1 MSKQTLAHEYLE
13 WSKQKLGEIE
23 ATLASL
29 DSSVEALKSDAR
41 KEADRAIAR
50 IRTARDAFKAKVD
63 ALRSDAA
70 ATKAITDDAYAVIE
84 AEWTEVELAFQD
96 FLTAAGGQANIVKK
110 ALTDRAEAQHQ
121 SWQSSLQAI
130 QATASAAIDHAL
142 SEADASLRQLAEE
155 TKNAEAK
162 LGKISGVGDESWKAI
177 KSGMD
182 EAIAVYE
189 RTWKK
194 ISEAVS
200 KI

>member
-84 AEWTEVELAFQD
+84 AEWNLCHQPEEVH
-96 FLTAAGGQANIVKK
+96 
-110 ALTDRAEAQHQ
+110 RM
-121 SWQSSLQAI
+121 SWA
-130 QATASAAIDHAL
+130 
-142 SEADASLRQLAEE
+142 LRQPAMRGCL
-155 TKNAEAK
+155 
-162 LGKISGVGDESWKAI
+162 SG
-177 KSGMD
+177 
-182 EAIAVYE
+182 
-189 RTWKK
+189 R
-194 ISEAVS
+194 
-200 KI
+200 